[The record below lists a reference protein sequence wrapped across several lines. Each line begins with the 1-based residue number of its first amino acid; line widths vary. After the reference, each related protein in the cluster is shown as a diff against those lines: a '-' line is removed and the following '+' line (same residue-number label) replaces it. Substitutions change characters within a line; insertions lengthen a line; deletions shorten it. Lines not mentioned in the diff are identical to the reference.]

1 MKFMPSQPL
10 TDQRPVSDDNEGLLG
25 GAMRAVK
32 SYIQEN
38 GLQVGDALPSE
49 GAFAEMTGVSRTI
62 VREAYR
68 SLSALTLIDIGNG
81 RRARVAAPKA
91 DVLAMITDHAV
102 HTDQVTIQQ
111 IFDVRRTVE
120 RRTVALAA
128 LRRTDKE
135 AATILALA
143 QSMQAAFERPQEV
156 MENDIAFH
164 EAIGAASRNPM
175 FALLVGSF
183 HVVTRQTWPI
193 GWASRATDDSRQ
205 ESIDCHLTIAR
216 AIADQ
221 DPAKGEAAM
230 ADHFD
235 LTVKA
240 LLAAGVY

>member
-1 MKFMPSQPL
+1 MVDLMTGSGDGSFDKS
-10 TDQRPVSDDNEGLLG
+10 SGEGLLG
-25 GAMRAVK
+25 GVMNAVK
-32 SYIQEN
+32 IYIREH
-38 GLQVGDALPSE
+38 GLQVGDELPSE
-49 GAFAEMTGVSRTI
+49 GAFAEQTGVSRTI

-68 SLSALTLIDIGNG
+68 SLAALTLIDIGNG

-102 HTDQVTIQQ
+102 HTDQATIQQ

-135 AATILALA
+135 AAEIIGLVDA
-143 QSMQAAFERPQEV
+143 MQRDFLKPQQV
-156 MENDIAFH
+156 MEHDIAFH
-164 EAIGAASRNPM
+164 EAIGTASRNPM

-183 HVVTRQTWPI
+183 HLLTRHTWPI
-193 GWASRATDDSRQ
+193 GWASRGSNETRQ
-205 ESIDCHLTIAR
+205 ESIDGHMIIAQ
-216 AIADQ
+216 AIANG
-221 DPAKGEAAM
+221 DPAKGEQAM
-230 ADHFD
+230 VDHFD